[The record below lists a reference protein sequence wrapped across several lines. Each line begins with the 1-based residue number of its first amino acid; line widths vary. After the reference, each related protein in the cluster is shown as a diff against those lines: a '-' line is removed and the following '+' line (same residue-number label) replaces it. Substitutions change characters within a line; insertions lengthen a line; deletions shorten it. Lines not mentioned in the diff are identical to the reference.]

1 MYQTIR
7 MAVTVAAL
15 AVAYAGTA
23 QAQPAPQAP
32 PAQPAPANLDE
43 YVKLVRSDVQNQKS
57 QVIGA
62 ALALSAS
69 EGAAFWPVYKQ
80 YEAELTKI
88 AEERFAGIKDY
99 AANYAT
105 LTPAKA
111 TELTDRAL
119 ALEEKRLALVKRALG
134 QIRTVLPPAKA
145 ARWYQVEMALNK
157 AVDLRLAA
165 EIPLAQ

>member
-1 MYQTIR
+1 MHHLIR
-7 MAVTVAAL
+7 IVIVAGTL
-15 AVAYAGTA
+15 AVAWAGSARA
-23 QAQPAPQAP
+23 QQPSQ
-32 PAQPAPANLDE
+32 APANLDE

-57 QVIGA
+57 QVVGA
-62 ALALSAS
+62 ALELSATES
-69 EGAAFWPVYKQ
+69 AAFWPVYKA
-80 YEAELTKI
+80 YEAELGKI
-88 AEERFAGIKDY
+88 GEERFAGIKDY

-105 LTPAKA
+105 LTPTKA

-134 QIRTVLPPAKA
+134 QVRTVLPAAKA

>member
-1 MYQTIR
+1 MYQTTR
-7 MAVTVAAL
+7 MVMMAAAL
-15 AVAYAGTA
+15 AAAVSVNA
-23 QAQPAPQAP
+23 QAP
-32 PAQPAPANLDE
+32 PPQQAPANLDE

-62 ALALSAS
+62 ALELSAS

-80 YEAELTKI
+80 YEAELMKI
-88 AEERFAGIKDY
+88 GEERFAAIKDY

-134 QIRTVLPPAKA
+134 QVRTVLPAGKA

-165 EIPLAQ
+165 EIPLAH

>member
-1 MYQTIR
+1 MYQMIR
-7 MAVTVAAL
+7 LTVTVAAL
-15 AVAYAGTA
+15 AVVMSGSA
-23 QAQPAPQAP
+23 QAQQAAQAP
-32 PAQPAPANLDE
+32 PANLDE

-57 QVIGA
+57 QLIGA
-62 ALALSAS
+62 ALELSAS
-69 EGAAFWPVYKQ
+69 EAAAFWPVYKQ
-80 YEAELTKI
+80 YEGELTKI
-88 AEERFAGIKDY
+88 GEERFAAIKDY

-105 LTPAKA
+105 LAPAKA

-134 QIRTVLPPAKA
+134 QVRGVLPAAKA

-165 EIPLAQ
+165 EIPLAR

>member
-1 MYQTIR
+1 MYQTTR
-7 MAVTVAAL
+7 MVMMAAAL
-15 AVAYAGTA
+15 AAAGSVNA
-23 QAQPAPQAP
+23 QSPQPPQ
-32 PAQPAPANLDE
+32 APANLDE

-80 YEAELTKI
+80 YEAELMKI
-88 AEERFAGIKDY
+88 GEERFAAIKDY

-134 QIRTVLPPAKA
+134 QVRAVLPATKA

-165 EIPLAQ
+165 EIPLAH

>member
-1 MYQTIR
+1 MNQIIR
-7 MAVTVAAL
+7 MAVMAAAL
-15 AVAYAGTA
+15 AAAVSVNA
-23 QAQPAPQAP
+23 QSPQPPQ
-32 PAQPAPANLDE
+32 APANLDE

-62 ALALSAS
+62 ALELSAS

-80 YEAELTKI
+80 YEAELMKI
-88 AEERFAGIKDY
+88 GEERFAAIKDY
-99 AANYAT
+99 GANYAT

-134 QIRTVLPPAKA
+134 QVRGVLPATKA

>member
-1 MYQTIR
+1 VYQTIR
-7 MAVTVAAL
+7 TVVILAAL
-15 AVAYAGTA
+15 AVAWPVNARA
-23 QAQPAPQAP
+23 QQAPQ
-32 PAQPAPANLDE
+32 APANLDE

-62 ALALSAS
+62 ALELSATES
-69 EGAAFWPVYKQ
+69 AAFWPVYKQ
-80 YEAELTKI
+80 YEADLTKI
-88 AEERFAGIKDY
+88 GEERFAAIKDY

-134 QIRTVLPPAKA
+134 QVRGVLPAVKA

>member
-1 MYQTIR
+1 MHQTIR
-7 MAVTVAAL
+7 MAVMAAAL
-15 AVAYAGTA
+15 ATAGSVNA
-23 QAQPAPQAP
+23 QTPQPPQ
-32 PAQPAPANLDE
+32 APANLDE

-62 ALALSAS
+62 ALALSAA

-80 YEAELTKI
+80 YEAELNKI
-88 AEERFAGIKDY
+88 GEERFAAIKDY

-111 TELTDRAL
+111 TELTDRAV

-134 QIRTVLPPAKA
+134 QVRAVLPAAKA

>member
-1 MYQTIR
+1 MNQIIR
-7 MAVTVAAL
+7 MAVMAAAL
-15 AVAYAGTA
+15 AAAGSVNA
-23 QAQPAPQAP
+23 QTPQPP
-32 PAQPAPANLDE
+32 PPANLDE

-62 ALALSAS
+62 ALELSAS

-80 YEAELTKI
+80 YEAELMKI
-88 AEERFAGIKDY
+88 GEERFAAIKDY

-165 EIPLAQ
+165 EIPLAH

>member
-1 MYQTIR
+1 MYQMIR
-7 MAVTVAAL
+7 LTVTVAAL
-15 AVAYAGTA
+15 AVVLSGSA
-23 QAQPAPQAP
+23 QAQQAAPAPQAP
-32 PAQPAPANLDE
+32 PANLDE

-57 QVIGA
+57 QLIGA
-62 ALALSAS
+62 ALELNAS
-69 EGAAFWPVYKQ
+69 EAAAFWPVYKQ
-80 YEAELTKI
+80 YEGELTKI
-88 AEERFAGIKDY
+88 GEERFAAIKDY

-134 QIRTVLPPAKA
+134 QVRGVLPAAKA

-165 EIPLAQ
+165 EIPLAR

>member
-1 MYQTIR
+1 M
-7 MAVTVAAL
+7 MAAAL
-15 AVAYAGTA
+15 AAAVSVNA
-23 QAQPAPQAP
+23 QSPQPPQ
-32 PAQPAPANLDE
+32 APANLDE

-62 ALALSAS
+62 ALELSAS

-80 YEAELTKI
+80 YEAELMKI
-88 AEERFAGIKDY
+88 GEERFAAIKDY

-119 ALEEKRLALVKRALG
+119 ALEEKRLTLVKRALG
-134 QIRTVLPPAKA
+134 QVRTVLPATKA

-165 EIPLAQ
+165 EIPLAK

>member
-1 MYQTIR
+1 MHQTIR
-7 MAVTVAAL
+7 MAVMAAAL
-15 AVAYAGTA
+15 AAAGSVNA
-23 QAQPAPQAP
+23 QTPQPPQ
-32 PAQPAPANLDE
+32 APANLDE

-62 ALALSAS
+62 ALALSAA

-80 YEAELTKI
+80 YEAELSKI
-88 AEERFAGIKDY
+88 GEERFAAIKDY

-134 QIRTVLPPAKA
+134 QVRAVLPAAKA

>member
-1 MYQTIR
+1 
-7 MAVTVAAL
+7 MAVMAAAL
-15 AVAYAGTA
+15 AAAGPVNA
-23 QAQPAPQAP
+23 QTPQPPQ
-32 PAQPAPANLDE
+32 APANLDE

-62 ALALSAS
+62 ALALSAA

-80 YEAELTKI
+80 YEAELGKI
-88 AEERFAGIKDY
+88 GEERFAAIKDY
-99 AANYAT
+99 AANYGT

-134 QIRTVLPPAKA
+134 QIRAVLPAAKA

>member
-7 MAVTVAAL
+7 LTVAAAAL
-15 AVAYAGTA
+15 AVAYSSSA
-23 QAQPAPQAP
+23 QAQQATPAPQAP
-32 PAQPAPANLDE
+32 PANLDE

-62 ALALSAS
+62 ALELSAS
-69 EGAAFWPVYKQ
+69 ESAAFWPVYKQ
-80 YEAELTKI
+80 YEGELLKI
-88 AEERFAGIKDY
+88 GEERFAAIKDY
-99 AANYAT
+99 AANYTT
-105 LTPAKA
+105 LTPEKA
-111 TELTDRAL
+111 SELTDRAL

-134 QIRTVLPPAKA
+134 QIRGVLPAAKA

-165 EIPLAQ
+165 EIPLAR

>member
-1 MYQTIR
+1 VHYTIR
-7 MAVTVAAL
+7 IAVIAAAL
-15 AVAYAGTA
+15 AVASSGSARA
-23 QAQPAPQAP
+23 QQPPQ
-32 PAQPAPANLDE
+32 APANLDE

-62 ALALSAS
+62 ALALTAT
-69 EGAAFWPVYKQ
+69 EAAAFWPVYKQ
-80 YEAELTKI
+80 YEAELMKI
-88 AEERFAGIKDY
+88 GEERFAGIKDY
-99 AANYAT
+99 AANYAS

-134 QIRTVLPPAKA
+134 QVRTVLPAAKA

>member
-1 MYQTIR
+1 MHQTIR
-7 MAVTVAAL
+7 MAVMAAAL
-15 AVAYAGTA
+15 AAAGSVN
-23 QAQPAPQAP
+23 AQPPQP
-32 PAQPAPANLDE
+32 PQAPANLDE

-62 ALALSAS
+62 GLALSAA

-80 YEAELTKI
+80 YEAELNKI
-88 AEERFAGIKDY
+88 GEERFAVIKDY

-111 TELTDRAL
+111 TELTDRAV

-134 QIRTVLPPAKA
+134 QVRAVLPAAKA